1 MERLELKTIENIINT
16 HKTVVEAFENSK
28 IKDEDYCS
36 TLDKCIIRGMEELK
50 QYRIAEE
57 QGLLLRLPC
66 KVGDTV
72 YKLWYANNIPYKV
85 QAVTLR
91 TLYGIVAMMEDG
103 TFGKTVFL
111 TKEEAEEALLR
122 MENDNG

>member
-1 MERLELKTIENIINT
+1 MERLTLETIENIIGV
-16 HKTVVEAFENSK
+16 HKRVLEAFEN
-28 IKDEDYCS
+28 IKDTDYCPA
-36 TLDKCIIRGMEELK
+36 LDRCILRGMEELK

-72 YKLWYANNIPYKV
+72 YKLWYANDIPYKV

-103 TFGKTVFL
+103 VFGKRVFL
-111 TKEEAEEALLR
+111 TKEEAEQALAK
-122 MENDNG
+122 MKEGE